1 MKPPPFEPHIVHPA
15 NPPDI
20 PDPDDNAR
28 LLHDLQLH
36 QAELQMQNEELR
48 VAQSALEASRDLY
61 LDLYENAPVGYLTL
75 TRQGVIEAVNRTGE
89 TLLTYPRHRLLQRR
103 FAGRVVSRDRD
114 HWQQVF
120 ARVCRTGQAEEC
132 DLSLERTDG
141 THWQARLN
149 CVRHGGETSGIRVTL
164 TDLTARRQIEHR
176 LNLAAS
182 VFTHAREGIMIT
194 DPTGAIIE
202 VNDAFTTI
210 TGYER
215 DESTGKNPRFLA
227 SGMTPRAEYVS
238 LWRSLLTEHY
248 WQGDL
253 WNRRRDGSAYA
264 ARQTITAIVDAHGVT
279 QHYVSLFTDVTE
291 LHSYQR
297 QLEYVAH
304 YDPLTHL
311 PNRVLLASRMQQA
324 MADAL
329 GNGTRLALGYLDLD
343 GFKAIND
350 LHGHDVG
357 DRVLSSVSRR
367 MQNVLNEAC
376 TLARLGGDEFVALI
390 VDLDQLCDSAPILAR
405 LLTAAS
411 EVVQVGAL
419 NLTLSASIGVS
430 YYPQDN
436 EISADQLLRQ
446 ADQAMYQAKLEGK
459 NRFHVFD
466 AQHDQE
472 MRGHNARLDRIDQA
486 IREGELRLYFQPK
499 VNLRTGAVV
508 GAEALLRWEHPE
520 RGLLLPGSFL
530 PLIESSSLAEVVG
543 EWVLESALSQIE
555 RWQREG
561 LHLAVSINVGA
572 RQLQHPDF
580 VANLTERL
588 AAHPDVG
595 PEMLMIEIL
604 ETSALEDVEGVSR
617 TLRACEQLG
626 VRFALDDFGTG
637 YSSLSYLKR
646 LPVAQLKIDQTFIH
660 GMLDAPGDI
669 SILQAILGLA
679 SAFGRE
685 VIAEGVNSPAQASR
699 LLQLGCEIGQGF
711 GIAEPMPATLIR
723 GWIDA
728 WMADP
733 LMPHLQIGDSVG
745 PGHRPLP

>member
-1 MKPPPFEPHIVHPA
+1 MKTPPSAPPIVHPVEHTG
-15 NPPDI
+15 DR
-20 PDPDDNAR
+20 DDHAQ

-36 QAELQMQNEELR
+36 QVELQTQNEELR
-48 VAQSALEASRDLY
+48 AAQSALEASRDLY

-75 TRQGVIEAVNRTGE
+75 TPQGVIQAVNRTGE
-89 TLLTYPRHRLLQRR
+89 SLLGYPRHRLLQRR
-103 FAGRVVSRDRD
+103 FAGRVASSDRDR
-114 HWQQVF
+114 WQQVF
-120 ARVCRTGQAEEC
+120 ARVCRSGQAEEC
-132 DLSLERTDG
+132 DLNLERTDG

-149 CVRHGGETSGIRVTL
+149 CVRHGCESSGVRVTL
-164 TDLTARRQIEHR
+164 TDLTARRLIEHR

-194 DPTGAIIE
+194 DLNATIIE

-210 TGYER
+210 TGYDR
-215 DESTGKNPRFLA
+215 TESIGRNPSFLA
-227 SGMTPRAEYVS
+227 SGMTPPAQYVS
-238 LWRSLLTEHY
+238 LWRSLLSEHF

-253 WNRRRDGSAYA
+253 WNRRRTGEPYA
-264 ARQTITAIVDAHGVT
+264 TRQTITAIVDSHGVI

-291 LHSYQR
+291 MHTYQR

-324 MADAL
+324 MAGAL
-329 GNGTRLALGYLDLD
+329 RTGRTLALAYLDLD

-367 MQNVLNEAC
+367 MKQALSDGC

-390 VDLDQLCDSAPILAR
+390 VDLDHVCDSAPLLER
-405 LLTAAS
+405 LLASAS
-411 EVVQVGAL
+411 EAVQVGTL
-419 NLTLSASIGVS
+419 NVALSASIGVS
-430 YYPQDN
+430 YYPQDVDV
-436 EISADQLLRQ
+436 SADQLLRQ
-446 ADQAMYQAKLEGK
+446 ADQGMYQAKLAGK

-472 MRGHNARLDRIDQA
+472 MRGHNKRLDRIDQA
-486 IREGELRLYFQPK
+486 IRDQELRLYFQPK

-508 GAEALLRWEHPE
+508 GVEALLRWEHPE
-520 RGLLLPGSFL
+520 RGLLLPNSFL
-530 PLIESSSLAEVVG
+530 PLIESNALSEVVG

-555 RWQREG
+555 CWQREG
-561 LHLAVSINVGA
+561 LQLAVSINVGA

-588 AAHPDVG
+588 AAHPEVK

-604 ETSALEDVEGVSR
+604 ETSALEDVEGVSN
-617 TLRACEQLG
+617 TLRSCTQLG

-679 SAFGRE
+679 NAFGRE

-699 LLQLGCEIGQGF
+699 LLQLGCEIAQGF
-711 GIAEPMPATLIR
+711 GIAEPMPAAQIR

-733 LMPHLQIGDSVG
+733 LGNRVQISQSAE
-745 PGHRPLP
+745 PGHPSRR

>member
-1 MKPPPFEPHIVHPA
+1 MKTPPAAPLIVPPA
-15 NPPDI
+15 NPPDGVG
-20 PDPDDNAR
+20 DNSR
-28 LLHDLQLH
+28 LLHELQLH
-36 QAELQMQNEELR
+36 QLELQMQNEELR
-48 VAQSALEASRDLY
+48 TAQSALETSRDRY

-75 TRQGVIEAVNRTGE
+75 TPQGVIQAVNRTGE

-114 HWQQVF
+114 LWQQVF
-120 ARVCRTGQAEEC
+120 ARVCRSGHAEEC

-149 CVRHGGETSGIRVTL
+149 CVRHDGDLNGIRVTL
-164 TDLTARRQIEHR
+164 TDLTARRQIEQR

-194 DPTGAIIE
+194 DPDGAIIE

-215 DESTGKNPRFLA
+215 SESIGRNPRFLA
-227 SGMTPRAEYVS
+227 SGMTPRAQYVS
-238 LWRSLLTEHY
+238 LWHSLLSEHY
-248 WQGDL
+248 WQGDV
-253 WNRRRDGSAYA
+253 WNRRRNGEAYA
-264 ARQTITAIVDAHGVT
+264 ARQTITAITDGHGVI

-324 MADAL
+324 MASAL
-329 GNGTRLALGYLDLD
+329 SSGRKLALAYLDLD
-343 GFKAIND
+343 GFKSIND

-367 MQNVLNEAC
+367 MQHALNDAC

-390 VDLDQLCDSAPILAR
+390 VDLDHVCDSAPMLER
-405 LLTAAS
+405 LLSCAS
-411 EVVQVGAL
+411 EVVQMAPLSVA
-419 NLTLSASIGVS
+419 LSASIGVS
-430 YYPQDN
+430 YYPQDG

-466 AQHDQE
+466 ARHDQE
-472 MRGHNARLDRIDQA
+472 LRGHNARLDRIDQA
-486 IREGELRLYFQPK
+486 IRDQELRLYFQPK

-508 GAEALLRWEHPE
+508 GAEALLRWQHPE
-520 RGLLLPGSFL
+520 RGLLLPSSFL
-530 PLIESSSLAEVVG
+530 PLIESNALSEVVG
-543 EWVLESALSQIE
+543 EWVLESALLQIE
-555 RWQREG
+555 RWQHEG

-572 RQLQHPDF
+572 RQLQHADF

-588 AAHPDVG
+588 AAHPAVN

-604 ETSALEDVEGVSR
+604 ETSALEDVEGISH
-617 TLRACEQLG
+617 TLSNCGQLG

-679 SAFGRE
+679 NAFGRE
-685 VIAEGVNSPAQASR
+685 VIAEGVNNLEQAQR
-699 LLQLGCEIGQGF
+699 LLQLGCEMGQGF
-711 GIAEPMPATLIR
+711 GIAEPMPATQMRAWIDEWMANPLIR
-723 GWIDA
+723 R
-728 WMADP
+728 
-733 LMPHLQIGDSVG
+733 Q
-745 PGHRPLP
+745 

>member
-1 MKPPPFEPHIVHPA
+1 MKTPPPAPPIVHSA
-15 NPPDI
+15 NPPDSL
-20 PDPDDNAR
+20 DANAR
-28 LLHDLQLH
+28 LLHDLRLH
-36 QAELQMQNEELR
+36 QVELQMQNEELR
-48 VAQSALEASRDLY
+48 ATQFALEASRDLY

-75 TRQGVIEAVNRTGE
+75 TPQGVIEAVNRTGE
-89 TLLTYPRHRLLQRR
+89 TLLSYPRHRLLQRR
-103 FAGRVVSRDRD
+103 FAARVVSRDRD

-120 ARVCRTGQAEEC
+120 GRVCRSGQAQEC

-149 CVRHGGETSGIRVTL
+149 CVRHGGESGGIRVTL
-164 TDLTARRQIEHR
+164 SDLTARREVEQR

-194 DPTGAIIE
+194 DPAGAIIE
-202 VNDAFTTI
+202 VNEAFTTI

-215 DESTGKNPRFLA
+215 SESIGKNPRFLS
-227 SGMTPRAEYVS
+227 SGMTPRAQYVG
-238 LWRSLLTEHY
+238 LWSRLLSEHY

-264 ARQTITAIVDAHGVT
+264 ARQTITAIVDADGVT

-324 MADAL
+324 MASAL
-329 GNGTRLALGYLDLD
+329 RSGTTLALAYLDLD

-367 MQNVLNEAC
+367 MQHVLNDAC

-390 VDLDQLCDSAPILAR
+390 VDLEHVCDSAPTLER
-405 LLTAAS
+405 LLASAS
-411 EVVQVGAL
+411 EVVQLGAL
-419 NLTLSASIGVS
+419 NVALSASIGVS
-430 YYPQDN
+430 YYPQDDD
-436 EISADQLLRQ
+436 ISADQLLRQ

-472 MRGHNARLDRIDQA
+472 MRGHNARLDRIYQA
-486 IREGELRLYFQPK
+486 IRDQELRLYFQPK

-508 GAEALLRWEHPE
+508 GVEALLRWEDPE
-520 RGLLLPGSFL
+520 RGLLLPSSFL
-530 PLIESSSLAEVVG
+530 PLIESNALSEVVG
-543 EWVLESALSQIE
+543 DWVLETALDQIE
-555 RWQREG
+555 RWQQEG
-561 LHLAVSINVGA
+561 LQLAVSVNVGA

-580 VANLTERL
+580 VTNLTKRL
-588 AAHPDVG
+588 AEHPGVYPG
-595 PEMLMIEIL
+595 MLMIEIL
-604 ETSALEDVEGVSR
+604 ETSAMEDVEGVSR
-617 TLRACEQLG
+617 TLRNCEQLG

-679 SAFGRE
+679 NAFGRE
-685 VIAEGVNSPAQASR
+685 VIAEGVNSLEQAQR

-711 GIAEPMPATLIR
+711 GIAEPMPATQMR
-723 GWIDA
+723 GWIDG
-728 WMADP
+728 WTADP
-733 LMPHLQIGDSVG
+733 LIRWLQVSDSVESER
-745 PGHRPLP
+745 RPLG